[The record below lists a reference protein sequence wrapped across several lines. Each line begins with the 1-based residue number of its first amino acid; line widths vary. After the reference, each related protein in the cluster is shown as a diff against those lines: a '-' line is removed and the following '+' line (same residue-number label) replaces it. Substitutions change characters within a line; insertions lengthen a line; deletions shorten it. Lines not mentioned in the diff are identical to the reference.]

1 MTKNNEIMFSSDEH
15 KELYLKILEEM
26 RSTDEYHKSTAYL
39 IALDNELTAHLN
51 DVFDLDQDVIKHTAL
66 NQPWQTGTSIKT
78 TRLLFNL
85 WNSFM
90 YDSTEDFEN
99 DIISRYYSIDE
110 IFSSCLALYYF
121 EAVKLRFNISTP
133 EQMTLTPSAASL
145 LKKITQRENKEVK
158 QRFAEG
164 TIDFTPEE
172 HTEQDVLMQI
182 LCGYA
187 LKNCPELLQT
197 EEH

>member
-1 MTKNNEIMFSSDEH
+1 MIRFLNAAH
-15 KELYLKILEEM
+15 KENYLKLLEEM
-26 RSTDEYHKSTAYL
+26 RSKDEYHKSTAYL
-39 IALDNELTAHLN
+39 ISLDNDLRSHLN

-66 NQPWQTGTSIKT
+66 SQPWQTGTSVKT

-90 YDSTEDFEN
+90 YESTEDFTE
-99 DIISRYYSIDE
+99 DILSRHYSIDE

-121 EAVKLRFNISTP
+121 EAIKLRFNISTP
-133 EQMTLTPSAASL
+133 EQMTLTSSADSL
-145 LKKITQRENKEVK
+145 LKKITERENEEVK

-164 TIDFTPEE
+164 AIDFTPESY
-172 HTEQDVLMQI
+172 TEQDVLMQI
-182 LCGYA
+182 LTGYA
-187 LKNCPELLQT
+187 LKNYPELLQT

>member
-1 MTKNNEIMFSSDEH
+1 MNAAH
-15 KELYLKILEEM
+15 KENYLKILEEM
-26 RSTDEYHKSTAYL
+26 RSIDEYHKSTAYL
-39 IALDNELTAHLN
+39 IALDNELIHHLN

-66 NQPWQTGTSIKT
+66 SQPWQTGTSIKT

-90 YDSTEDFEN
+90 YDSTEDFTE
-99 DIISRYYSIDE
+99 DILSRHYSIDE

-133 EQMTLTPSAASL
+133 EQITLTPSAANL
-145 LKKITQRENKEVK
+145 LRKITERENEEVK

-164 TIDFTPEE
+164 AIDFTPESY
-172 HTEQDVLMQI
+172 TEQDVLMQI
-182 LCGYA
+182 LTGYA
-187 LKNCPELLQT
+187 LKNYPELL
-197 EEH
+197 

>member
-1 MTKNNEIMFSSDEH
+1 MNAAHEEN
-15 KELYLKILEEM
+15 YLKLLEEM
-26 RSTDEYHKSTAYL
+26 RSKDEYHKSTAYL
-39 IALDNELTAHLN
+39 IALDNDLMQHLN

-90 YDSTEDFEN
+90 YESSEDFTED
-99 DIISRYYSIDE
+99 ILSRHYSIDE

-121 EAVKLRFNISTP
+121 EAIKLRFNISTP
-133 EQMTLTPSAASL
+133 EQMTLTPSTAGL
-145 LKKITQRENKEVK
+145 LKKITEKENKELK
-158 QRFAEG
+158 QRFSAG
-164 TIDFTPEE
+164 QLDFVPTE

-187 LKNCPELLQT
+187 LKNYPELLQT

>member
-1 MTKNNEIMFSSDEH
+1 MNAAH
-15 KELYLKILEEM
+15 KENYFKILVEM
-26 RSTDEYHKSTAYL
+26 RSKDEYHKSTAYL
-39 IALDNELTAHLN
+39 LALDNDLRAHLN

-66 NQPWQTGTSIKT
+66 NQAWQTGTSIKT

-90 YDSTEDFEN
+90 YENTEDFEN
-99 DIISRYYSIDE
+99 DVISRYYSIDE
-110 IFSSCLALYYF
+110 IFSSCLAVYYF
-121 EAVKLRFNISTP
+121 EAIKLRFNINSP

-145 LKKITQRENKEVK
+145 LKKITERENEEVK
-158 QRFAEG
+158 QRFADG
-164 TIDFTPEE
+164 AIDFTPEE
-172 HTEQDVLMQI
+172 HTEQDVLIQI

-187 LKNCPELLQT
+187 LKNYPELLQT

>member
-1 MTKNNEIMFSSDEH
+1 MIRFMNAAH
-15 KELYLKILEEM
+15 KENYMKLLEEM

-39 IALDNELTAHLN
+39 LALDNDLRQHLN

-66 NQPWQTGTSIKT
+66 NQPWQTGTSKKT

-99 DIISRYYSIDE
+99 DVISRYYSIDE

-121 EAVKLRFNISTP
+121 EAIKLRFNISSP
-133 EQMTLTPSAASL
+133 EQE
-145 LKKITQRENKEVK
+145 K
-158 QRFAEG
+158 
-164 TIDFTPEE
+164 
-172 HTEQDVLMQI
+172 
-182 LCGYA
+182 
-187 LKNCPELLQT
+187 
-197 EEH
+197 

>member
-1 MTKNNEIMFSSDEH
+1 MIRFLNAAH
-15 KELYLKILEEM
+15 KENYLKLLEEM
-26 RSTDEYHKSTAYL
+26 RSKDEYHKSTAYL

-66 NQPWQTGTSIKT
+66 SQLWQTGTSIKT

-145 LKKITQRENKEVK
+145 LKKITEKENKEVK

-187 LKNCPELLQT
+187 LKNYPELLQT

>member
-1 MTKNNEIMFSSDEH
+1 MNAAH
-15 KELYLKILEEM
+15 KENYFKLLEKM

-90 YDSTEDFEN
+90 YESTEDFEN
-99 DIISRYYSIDE
+99 DVISRYYSIDE

-121 EAVKLRFNISTP
+121 EAIKLRFNISTP
-133 EQMTLTPSAASL
+133 EQMTLTPSAANL
-145 LKKITQRENKEVK
+145 LKKITHRENEELK

-164 TIDFTPEE
+164 SIDFTPEE

-187 LKNCPELLQT
+187 LKNYPELLQT

>member
-1 MTKNNEIMFSSDEH
+1 MIRFLNAAH
-15 KELYLKILEEM
+15 KENYLKLLEEM
-26 RSTDEYHKSTAYL
+26 RSKDEYHKSTAYL
-39 IALDNELTAHLN
+39 ISLDNELRQHLN

-66 NQPWQTGTSIKT
+66 NQAWQTGTSIKT

-90 YDSTEDFEN
+90 YENTEDFEN
-99 DIISRYYSIDE
+99 DVISRYYSIDE
-110 IFSSCLALYYF
+110 IFSSCLAVYYL
-121 EAVKLRFNISTP
+121 EAIKLRFNINSP

-145 LKKITQRENKEVK
+145 LKKITERENEEVK
-158 QRFAEG
+158 QRFSAG
-164 TIDFTPEE
+164 QLDFVPTE

-187 LKNCPELLQT
+187 LKNYPELLQT